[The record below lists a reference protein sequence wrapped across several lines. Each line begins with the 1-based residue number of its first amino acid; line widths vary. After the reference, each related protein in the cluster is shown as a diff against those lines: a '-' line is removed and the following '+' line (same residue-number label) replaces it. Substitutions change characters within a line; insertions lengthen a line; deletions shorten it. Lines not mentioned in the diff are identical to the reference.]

1 MTISIQGN
9 HLKSCNN
16 NQPLH
21 HEKTAP
27 RPACPPTATLRNTDL
42 PLKKG
47 ILQEEMLGVAQ
58 FWELVS
64 HLYNSSF
71 GQLRPTIP
79 LNLFGFQS
87 ACTGDRSSW
96 RRNPFLGAV
105 RSWPWAVW
113 KRLLLSVPGP
123 LQKRSQLQQWLKVLC
138 CGGFSLLLIG
148 TESEHGTT
156 CFSIW
161 PFPIRTTGKILI
173 AGPCESFCV

>member
-1 MTISIQGN
+1 MTISTEGN

-27 RPACPPTATLRNTDL
+27 RPPRPPTDYTPKNWLAIKEGNSTGRDVGRCPVLGISLALILL
-42 PLKKG
+42 PLVSSDPPSHSTFSVFSLPARTIG
-47 ILQEEMLGVAQ
+47 LPGAEIL
-58 FWELVS
+58 FWERFVLD
-64 HLYNSSF
+64 HEL
-71 GQLRPTIP
+71 
-79 LNLFGFQS
+79 
-87 ACTGDRSSW
+87 
-96 RRNPFLGAV
+96 
-105 RSWPWAVW
+105 W

-173 AGPCESFCV
+173 ARPCESFCV